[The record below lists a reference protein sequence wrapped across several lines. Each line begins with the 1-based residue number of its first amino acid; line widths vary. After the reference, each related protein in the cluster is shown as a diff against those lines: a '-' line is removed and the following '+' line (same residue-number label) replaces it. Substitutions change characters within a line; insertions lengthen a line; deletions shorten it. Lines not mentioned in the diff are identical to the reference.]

1 MDLNLIALGAIH
13 RCALPT
19 QVQSGKVGQRRAGGH
34 PLAATISGVLIGA
47 RPVYALAMR
56 VARSPRSF
64 AQKSGELAG
73 GALGRSRSHF
83 GRSPSRLSDNPVY
96 RWCSGGG
103 KPAATPISGAP
114 RPSPPGQAIAQIVVP
129 SWTLPPLASIAAVTR
144 WRTSSRNSFEGGGMT
159 ASGTGAASP

>member
-83 GRSPSRLSDNPVY
+83 GRSPSRLNLSLIAGNLT
-96 RWCSGGG
+96 S
-103 KPAATPISGAP
+103 TPGFLCE
-114 RPSPPGQAIAQIVVP
+114 PSPTPRHEIR
-129 SWTLPPLASIAAVTR
+129 PPLLIAFLLRLANLR
-144 WRTSSRNSFEGGGMT
+144 FRRGN
-159 ASGTGAASP
+159 